1 MGHKFEIFSGGCEL
15 CKKAIET
22 MKDTLSEKHNIVEYS
37 LMSPIQ
43 EEVQEKIKKYDIT
56 VVPSIIV
63 DEEHKYTGILQS
75 EDIKKIIEDS

>member
-22 MKDTLSEKHNIVEYS
+22 MKDTLSEKHKIVEYS

-63 DEEHKYTGILQS
+63 DEEHKYTGILQP
-75 EDIKKIIEDS
+75 EEIKKIIEDS

>member
-22 MKDTLSEKHNIVEYS
+22 LKNTVSEKHEVVEYS
-37 LMSPIQ
+37 LQSPIH
-43 EEVQEKIKKYDIT
+43 EEVQKKIQKYDIN

-63 DEEHKYTGILQS
+63 DEEHKYIGILQS
-75 EDIKKIIEDS
+75 EDIKKIIEDR

>member
-22 MKDTLSEKHNIVEYS
+22 MKDTLSEKHKIVEYS
-37 LMSPIQ
+37 LISPIQ

-63 DEEHKYTGILQS
+63 DEEIKYTGILQP
-75 EDIKKIIEDS
+75 EEIKKIIEDG

>member
-22 MKDTLSEKHNIVEYS
+22 LKDVVSEKHEIIEYS
-37 LMSPIQ
+37 LQSPIQ
-43 EEVQEKIKKYDIT
+43 EELQEKIKKYDID

-63 DEEHKYTGILQS
+63 DEEHKYTGILKPD
-75 EDIKKIIEDS
+75 EIKMIIEDF

>member
-22 MKDTLSEKHNIVEYS
+22 LKNIVSENHEIVVYS
-37 LMSPIQ
+37 LQSPIQ
-43 EEVQEKIKKYDIT
+43 EEIQEKINKYDIN

-63 DEEHKYTGILQS
+63 DKKHKYIGILQS
-75 EDIKKIIEDS
+75 EEIKKIIEDS

>member
-22 MKDTLSEKHNIVEYS
+22 LKDIVSEEHEIVEYS
-37 LMSPIQ
+37 LQSPIQ
-43 EEVQEKIKKYDIT
+43 IEIQEKIKKYDIT

-63 DEEHKYTGILQS
+63 DEEHKYTGILKS
-75 EDIKKIIEDS
+75 LEIKKIIENS

>member
-22 MKDTLSEKHNIVEYS
+22 LKDIVSENHEIIEYS
-37 LMSPIQ
+37 LQNPIQ
-43 EEVQEKIKKYDIT
+43 EEVQEKIKKYDID

-63 DEEHKYTGILQS
+63 DEEHKYLGILKS
-75 EDIKKIIEDS
+75 EEIKKIIDE

>member
-22 MKDTLSEKHNIVEYS
+22 MKDTLSEKHKIVEYS
-37 LMSPIQ
+37 LISPIQ

-63 DEEHKYTGILQS
+63 DEEHKYTGILQP
-75 EDIKKIIEDS
+75 EEIKKIIEDS